1 MRPASLI
8 SLLGFI
14 LLIGATFCPMLRPFH
29 LFNWDVYQ
37 LNRPYGMVIMLVG
50 IIGILGTVL
59 NQAKIIR
66 LSAWV
71 SLTLVIL
78 LFIAAILKV
87 KTTFSFIPFKGV
99 NGYLTRQIAFKWGW
113 YVLFAGALLSVI
125 GVLVNKKPNYIQPQ

>member
-59 NQAKIIR
+59 NQVKITR

-87 KTTFSFIPFKGV
+87 KTTFSFIPFKGI

-125 GVLVNKKPNYIQPQ
+125 GVLINKKPNYIQPQ

>member
-59 NQAKIIR
+59 NQVKITR

-71 SLTLVIL
+71 SLTVVIL

-87 KTTFSFIPFKGV
+87 KTTFSFIPFKGI

>member
-14 LLIGATFCPMLRPFH
+14 LLIGATFCPMLRLFH

-59 NQAKIIR
+59 NQVKITR

-87 KTTFSFIPFKGV
+87 KTTFSFIPFKGI